1 MKNLLRLPP
10 SPSLLSSPIYYVSLT
25 SIINLLSNGVNSC
38 FSRRRFEGD
47 DTSNSSNV
55 ILGERERNKRRIAK
69 EGYCV
74 SSFLPSIYVSLAI
87 RNYAAQ
93 GPLTAKLRSWFFHGA
108 IFYPGFTV
116 DAPTRERE
124 RERKR

>member
-55 ILGERERNKRRIAK
+55 ILGEREREIKG
-69 EGYCV
+69 E
-74 SSFLPSIYVSLAI
+74 L
-87 RNYAAQ
+87 
-93 GPLTAKLRSWFFHGA
+93 
-108 IFYPGFTV
+108 
-116 DAPTRERE
+116 
-124 RERKR
+124 RKRDIAFLRFSPLSMCRLQLEIMPRKVL